1 MNEEILV
8 YSNST
13 NLNLTTEDLNMKDYQ
28 NLIGKLLIAGAII
41 VASLIV
47 ANALENLGQ
56 LINAAAM
63 SLGNLIS

>member
-1 MNEEILV
+1 
-8 YSNST
+8 
-13 NLNLTTEDLNMKDYQ
+13 MKDYQ

-56 LINAAAM
+56 LINVAAM
-63 SLGNLIS
+63 SLGNLIG

>member
-1 MNEEILV
+1 M
-8 YSNST
+8 
-13 NLNLTTEDLNMKDYQ
+13 LTLYNIFRPGARTDCDMKDYQ

-56 LINAAAM
+56 LINVAAM
-63 SLGNLIS
+63 SLGNLIG